1 MAKFK
6 ATDAEVLQVYN
17 NKGFRAK
24 EEYLN
29 ELGEPRTLSF
39 KVWGKFEHLKA
50 GDVVNVTG
58 DLSTRVEEGL
68 DSDGNPKLDREGK
81 PARYAAVHINN
92 AVVTNNAPF

>member
-6 ATDAEVLQVYN
+6 ATDAEVLSLYG

-24 EEYLN
+24 EDYLSDS
-29 ELGEPRTLSF
+29 GEPKTLYF
-39 KVWGKFEHLKA
+39 KVWGKFGDLKV

-68 DSDGNPKLDREGK
+68 DADGNPKLDREGK
-81 PARYAAVHINN
+81 AIRYAAIHINN